1 MKKIT
6 VYELIKLVASDKPPK
21 RIIFDN
27 KVWIYKEQLQ
37 DYQSDGLY
45 LFTRITE
52 KYDKWLNAIIEIIK
66 E

>member
-1 MKKIT
+1 MEMIN
-6 VYELIKLVASDKPPK
+6 VYELIKLIASGKPPK

-27 KVWIYKEQLQ
+27 KVWIYKKELQ
-37 DYQSDGLY
+37 DYQSNGLF

-52 KYDKWLNAIIEIIK
+52 KYNKWLNTIIEIIR

>member
-1 MKKIT
+1 MEKIN

-27 KVWIYKEQLQ
+27 KVWIYKKELQ
-37 DYQSDGLY
+37 DYQSNELY
-45 LFTRITE
+45 FFTRATE
-52 KYDKWLNAIIEIIK
+52 KYEWLNTIIEIIK